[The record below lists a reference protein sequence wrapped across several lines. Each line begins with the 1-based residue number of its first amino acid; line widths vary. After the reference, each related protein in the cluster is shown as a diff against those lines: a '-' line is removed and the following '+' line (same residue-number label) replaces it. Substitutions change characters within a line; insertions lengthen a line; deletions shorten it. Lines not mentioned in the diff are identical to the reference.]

1 MEQMTKRRQV
11 RTRPGGDQTREKI
24 LDVAESL
31 FAAGGFD
38 GVSMRQV
45 GTAAD
50 VPFALVTY
58 HFESKLGLYKAVFA
72 RRSETITAS
81 RIETLQ
87 QIELGPDT
95 KANFQLIARA
105 FVGALMR
112 IRQTEWGPTFARLL
126 AREFND
132 PAEGERDIIQTYFDA
147 VAHVTMD
154 VLRKVAPNAS
164 EARIGWAYYFA
175 ASPSLALQA
184 DTGRLERISRNQCR
198 ISETDEVIEELT
210 RFLAGGLMS
219 ALTD

>member
-1 MEQMTKRRQV
+1 MGQVTKRRKI

-24 LDVAESL
+24 LDVAEAL
-31 FAAGGFD
+31 FAASGFD

-45 GTAAD
+45 GNAAD

-72 RRSETITAS
+72 RRSEAITAS
-81 RIETLQ
+81 RIETLR

-95 KANFQLIARA
+95 KANYQSIARA

-112 IRQTEWGPTFARLL
+112 IRQTDWGPTFARLL

-132 PAEGERDIIQTYFDA
+132 PLEGERGIIETYFDA
-147 VAHVTMD
+147 VAHVTME
-154 VLRKVAPNAS
+154 VLRKVAPDAS
-164 EARIGWAYYFA
+164 PARISWAYYFA
-175 ASPSLALQA
+175 ASPSLALQS
-184 DTGRLERISRNQCR
+184 DTGRLERISGNLCR

-210 RFLAGGLMS
+210 RFVAGGLMS